1 MVKKSLWSRFLSIS
15 LELLRSLA
23 IVFLFAF
30 IIRYFLVQPFIVE
43 GSSMEPNFHNREFI
57 LINKIVYQLHGPK
70 RFDVVVFRNPR
81 DPSVFFIKRIIGLPG
96 ENVKIE
102 DDHIYI
108 NGKILS
114 ENFSLTQADTLVSD
128 SQLNV
133 LDLTLGQN
141 EYFVM
146 GDNRDESLDSR
157 ELGPLKKIN
166 IVGKFWFALYPLSF
180 NRSSAS
186 P

>member
-1 MVKKSLWSRFLSIS
+1 MVQKSFWSRLLSVS

-30 IIRYFLVQPFIVE
+30 IIRYFLIQPFIVE
-43 GSSMEPNFHNREFI
+43 GSSMEPNFHDREFI
-57 LINKIVYQLHGPK
+57 LINKISYQLYAPK

-102 DDHIYI
+102 NDQIYI
-108 NGKILS
+108 NGTILT
-114 ENFSLTQADTLVSD
+114 ENFISSQSETLISD
-128 SQLNV
+128 SKLNV
-133 LDLTLGQN
+133 LDITLGAN
-141 EYFVM
+141 ELFVL

-166 IVGKFWFALYPLSF
+166 IVGKYWFALYPF
-180 NRSSAS
+180 NYSRS